1 MLNRHSLALRS
12 LVFVRRFL
20 RNDLLVLA
28 GVAVI
33 VGGIAGCGAVAL
45 REGIS
50 LTQALFYGEGSE
62 RILLTLSGLPWWHL
76 LLAPAF
82 GGLLVG
88 LFLRY
93 VMPGGQPRSMAD
105 VIAASAM
112 SGSRIPLRVGIAAA
126 VVNAFS
132 IGVGASTGREGP
144 AVHLGAALASKV
156 SHMLHFSRRLAR
168 TTLACG
174 AAAAVA
180 ASFNAPIAGALFAH
194 EVIVGHYALSAFAPV
209 VIASVTGTVI
219 SRIYFGDFPAF
230 ILPPYQMGSF
240 WEFPA
245 FALLGLVAGA
255 VAIVMMRSI
264 HFVADTADKSMVPA
278 WLRPALA
285 GLAVGVLVL
294 FFPHVLGVG
303 YEATDAALHGRY
315 DLWMLLALAVT
326 KVAATSLC
334 IGLGF
339 GGGVFSPSLFIG
351 AMVGGAFGVLATAVG
366 PELSSGHNAYAMIGM
381 GAVAGAVLGA
391 PISTTLII
399 FEMTADYTLTIAVMV
414 AVVLASV
421 IVQQVQGRSF
431 FIWQLERRGLNL
443 GGGRDTGLLETIL
456 VSSVMRNDCTVVPSD
471 LSLQG
476 VRIKLQ
482 GTRYGELFVVDADGR
497 LCGTATLADLSD
509 AAFDH
514 SFDDIVNAAD
524 IARQHP
530 PVLMADD
537 GLDKALS
544 VMESMGEEHVAVV
557 DGATTMKMIG
567 CLHEHDVMMA
577 YNRSLARL
585 RREERGGI

>member
-1 MLNRHSLALRS
+1 MLSRHSLALRS

-33 VGGIAGCGAVAL
+33 VGSIAGAGAVAL

-50 LTQALFYGEGSE
+50 LTQDLFYGEPSE
-62 RILLTLSGLPWWHL
+62 RIMLTLSALPWWHL
-76 LLAPAF
+76 LLAPAV
-82 GGLLVG
+82 GGLIVG

-93 VMPGGQPRSMAD
+93 VMPGGRPRSIAD

-144 AVHLGAALASKV
+144 AVHLGAALASKI

-219 SRIYFGDFPAF
+219 SRVYFGDFPAF
-230 ILPPYQMGSF
+230 ILPPYEMGSF

-245 FALLGLVAGA
+245 FALLGIVAGLVA
-255 VAIVMMRSI
+255 ILMMRSI
-264 HFVADTADKSMVPA
+264 HFVADTADRASLPV

-285 GLAVGVLVL
+285 GLALGALAL
-294 FFPHVLGVG
+294 QFPHVLGVG

-315 DLWMLLALAVT
+315 GLWLLIALAVAKT
-326 KVAATSLC
+326 VATALC
-334 IGLGF
+334 LGLSF

-351 AMVGGAFGVLATAVG
+351 AMVGGAFGVLATMAG
-366 PELSSGHNAYAMIGM
+366 PELSSGPSAYALIGM
-381 GAVAGAVLGA
+381 GALAGAVLGA

-414 AVVLASV
+414 AVVMASV
-421 IVQQVQGRSF
+421 MVQQIQGRSF

-443 GGGRDTGLLETIL
+443 GGGRDTGLLESMKVRT
-456 VSSVMRNDCTVVPSD
+456 VMRNDCTVVPPD
-471 LSLQG
+471 LDLQG

-497 LCGTATLADLSD
+497 LCGTVTLADLSE

-514 SFDDIVNAAD
+514 SYDDIVNAAD

-530 PVLMADD
+530 PVLCADD

-544 VMESMGEEHVAVV
+544 LMESMGEEHVAVV
-557 DGATTMKMIG
+557 DSIDGNKMIG

-585 RREERGGI
+585 RHEERGGI